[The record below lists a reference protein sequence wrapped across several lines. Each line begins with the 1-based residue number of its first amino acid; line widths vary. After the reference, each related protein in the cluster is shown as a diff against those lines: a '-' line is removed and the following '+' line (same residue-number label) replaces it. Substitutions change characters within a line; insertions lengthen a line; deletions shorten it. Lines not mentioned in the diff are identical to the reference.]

1 MAKIRRRPPLP
12 LIIPLVVIFGTAAL
26 GNALFPLLVND
37 QPLLLLALNSTTRH
51 LVATSTSV
59 DVVPFVAVA
68 LARRLI
74 EDPFLY
80 LLGRRYGDGAVEWM
94 ARKVGAGRVLRA
106 GQRNFRLWGI
116 VLVFFFPGGVVCV
129 LAGASG
135 MSVWLFLTLNI
146 LGTLVTIGLLRSAG
160 EEVAG
165 PITYVLDFVG
175 DNVVSLT
182 VLSVLITVSA
192 LIRRRRRAGASD
204 GSELSRLEADRRQK
218 EPGARSS
225 EYSPVTSEDTPEG
238 PLHV

>member
-1 MAKIRRRPPLP
+1 MQPVAKTRRRPPLV
-12 LIIPLVVIFGTAAL
+12 LIVPLVVIFGTAAL

-37 QPLLLLALNSTTRH
+37 HPLWLLALNATTRH

-59 DVVPFVAVA
+59 DVVPYVAVA
-68 LARRLI
+68 LTRRLI

-94 ARKVGAGRVLRA
+94 GRKLGAGRLLRA

-135 MSVWLFLTLNI
+135 MSLWLFLTLNV
-146 LGTLVTIGLLRSAG
+146 LGTLVTIALLRSAG

-165 PITYVLDFVG
+165 PLTYVLDFVG

-182 VLSVLITVSA
+182 VLSVLITVVA
-192 LIRRRRRAGASD
+192 LARRRRKAGASD
-204 GSELSRLEADRRQK
+204 GDELIRLEADRR
-218 EPGARSS
+218 ERDG
-225 EYSPVTSEDTPEG
+225 
-238 PLHV
+238 

>member
-1 MAKIRRRPPLP
+1 MANTRRRPPLL

-26 GNALFPLLVND
+26 GNAVFPLLVND
-37 QPLLLLALNSTTRH
+37 HPLWLLALNSTTRH

-59 DVVPFVAVA
+59 DVVPYVVVA
-68 LARRLI
+68 LTRRLI

-94 ARKVGAGRVLRA
+94 GRKLGAGRLLRA

-116 VLVFFFPGGVVCV
+116 LLVFFFPGGVVCV

-135 MSVWLFLTLNI
+135 MSLWLFLTLNI
-146 LGTLVTIGLLRSAG
+146 LGTLVTIALLRSAG

-165 PITYVLDFVG
+165 PLAYVLDFVG

-182 VLSVLITVSA
+182 VLSVIITAIA
-192 LIRRRRRAGASD
+192 LVRRRRKAGASD
-204 GSELSRLEADRRQK
+204 GDELARLEADRR
-218 EPGARSS
+218 ERDA
-225 EYSPVTSEDTPEG
+225 
-238 PLHV
+238 